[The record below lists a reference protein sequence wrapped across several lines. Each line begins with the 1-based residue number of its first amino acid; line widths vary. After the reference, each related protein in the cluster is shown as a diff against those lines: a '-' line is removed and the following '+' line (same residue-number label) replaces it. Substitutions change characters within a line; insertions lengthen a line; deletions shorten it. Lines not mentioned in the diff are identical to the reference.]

1 MTKMRGIAALGLV
14 LAVASAWGQ
23 VNYAGPI
30 IDVHAHV
37 RLSERLGGL
46 SPSHPPGIEALR
58 ALDDAAGVGRSA
70 LVVIAMRGRMEQT
83 RADNDAVIDLA
94 ASSAK
99 RFYPVVS
106 VHPADGKAA
115 LAELERVAKRG
126 ARQIK
131 LHPNTQDFDGAI
143 RRSRPCC
150 RSVVRSDWS
159 C

>member
-1 MTKMRGIAALGLV
+1 
-14 LAVASAWGQ
+14 
-23 VNYAGPI
+23 
-30 IDVHAHV
+30 
-37 RLSERLGGL
+37 
-46 SPSHPPGIEALR
+46 
-58 ALDDAAGVGRSA
+58 
-70 LVVIAMRGRMEQT
+70 MEQT

-131 LHPNTQDFDGAI
+131 LHPNTQDFDVAI